1 MPELPEV
8 ETTKKELKSL
18 IINKFIDKV
27 LIYTK
32 FLRIP
37 LEEAKL
43 KKLEGKKIT
52 NITRKAKYII
62 IKLNNFYSII
72 IHLGMTGRLLSRSF
86 NEPRNKHDHIVL
98 RIKKGCDIVFNDVRK
113 FGFIAVDL
121 QTNLQNNKFL
131 KHLGA
136 EPLSKNFSPLFL
148 EKILKKSSAPIKN
161 VLLNQ
166 KLISGI
172 GNIYACESLF
182 DSGILPQPT
191 SNKIKKKKI
200 TILCKSIKKILKRAI
215 KSKGSSIDSFKLPSG
230 ELGTF
235 QNNFSVYGR
244 EGNTCLKSN
253 CYNKIKRIKIA
264 GRSTFY
270 CSSCQN

>member
-62 IKLNNFYSII
+62 IKLNTFYSII

-136 EPLSKNFSPLFL
+136 
-148 EKILKKSSAPIKN
+148 
-161 VLLNQ
+161 
-166 KLISGI
+166 
-172 GNIYACESLF
+172 
-182 DSGILPQPT
+182 
-191 SNKIKKKKI
+191 
-200 TILCKSIKKILKRAI
+200 
-215 KSKGSSIDSFKLPSG
+215 
-230 ELGTF
+230 
-235 QNNFSVYGR
+235 
-244 EGNTCLKSN
+244 
-253 CYNKIKRIKIA
+253 
-264 GRSTFY
+264 
-270 CSSCQN
+270 